1 MLAHVMNCQKIV
13 NETVAEVLKKFAAQK
28 LLPEQLAIT
37 LTDLRDEE
45 KTIFANYRGDAP
57 TYPASVIK
65 MFYLVAAH
73 RQMEDGK
80 ISDTAELRRA
90 MHDMIVDSG
99 NESTAYV
106 IDVLTDTTSGIELPP
121 EELNAWHEKRNVINR
136 YFHAN
141 GFPEINANRKTW
153 QEGPY
158 GRDKQAVDN
167 FIPSRNSLTANAT
180 ARLLSQ
186 IYFRRCISTARSE
199 QMLELMRRDLVK
211 PDYQGGEFIGAAMT
225 AKIGSALPVSAKLW
239 SKAGYMSTHRHD
251 AAIIEFADGKKI
263 VLVIFTSGH
272 SEEKEIISEVAR
284 ILIEKVQAAI
294 IFKESHE

>member
-1 MLAHVMNCQKIV
+1 MNDSQKIV
-13 NETVAEVLKKFAAQK
+13 DESVAEVLQKFAAQK

-37 LTDLRDEE
+37 LADLRDEG
-45 KTIFANYRGDAP
+45 KIIFPNYRGDAP

-65 MFYLVAAH
+65 MFYMVAAH

-121 EELNAWHEKRNVINR
+121 AELNAWHEKRSVINR
-136 YFHAN
+136 YFHAT

-158 GRDKQAVDN
+158 GRDKQAIDN
-167 FIPSRNSLTANAT
+167 FIPSRNFLTANAT
-180 ARLLSQ
+180 ARLLAQ
-186 IYFRRCISTARSE
+186 IYFRRCISAARSE
-199 QMLELMRRDLVK
+199 QMLELMRRDFTNPESKDL
-211 PDYQGGEFIGAAMT
+211 QGREFIGAALPA
-225 AKIGSALPVSAKLW
+225 AKIGAALPASAKLW
-239 SKAGYMSTHRHD
+239 SKAGYMSTNRHD

-263 VLVIFTSGH
+263 VLVIFTTGH
-272 SEEKEIISEVAR
+272 SEEKEMIPEIAK
-284 ILIEKVQAAI
+284 ILIEKVQAGAR
-294 IFKESHE
+294 